1 MATNTCPQCG
11 AVNPAGSKF
20 CDSCGISLTQRLQVP
35 THQIAPAPPAPVNT
49 PATPATPVPTAGMS
63 APLGGQVAASGTI
76 KTGMAL
82 AAGITLGDGGRYVID
97 KPLGKGGMGSIF
109 LAHDIRVNNKPVV
122 IKQML
127 PNFSTEAER
136 VEAEEAFQEEM
147 KTLAAMSHPNIPN
160 ISDFFTQNNYH
171 FIIQEFIDGEDLQK
185 KLDAAGSKG
194 LPEKLVL
201 GWVSQVLS
209 VLAYLENQDPQV
221 IHRDIK
227 PANIVVDANN
237 RVRVVDFGVASHR
250 FRVGT
255 PAAGLN
261 KASTAMGTPGYAPRE
276 QFEGHETTLSDL
288 YALGATMHQLLTG
301 RNPQGVEPLFT
312 YPPIKSLN
320 PKISD
325 ATVRIVEKAIQ
336 NDLKRRYQSA
346 AKMKADVD
354 ALLAPKGVLSTFRA
368 KVIAVAIVLLALVG
382 VGGGVMVYEQ
392 QQSKQ
397 PATGAISTG
406 KVAFDVDTTGRVATA
421 SNNNIGSASDAPAW
435 AKAKRDASVQWKDGN
450 ISRAKAFYQQAST
463 NDQTDAESQI
473 YSENAGIL
481 LSGQP
486 YYVIAVGSS
495 FSGPKITTGRY
506 ALQGAYTAQHEIN
519 LNGGIN
525 GHKLVLELANDASG
539 ASGAVEAAKAAAA
552 DSNVL
557 AFIGYSSSSRTK
569 AGIQYLAEAGIPMIT
584 PTSSNPSLNGSS
596 YFFRICPSDTVQGQ
610 DLANYAQTVLAKHAN
625 PTVVVFRDPNDPYSN
640 GLANIFTA
648 DMAGKGTLVQEN
660 YTAQS
665 GSAAGTTPQEYQTML
680 QGLTS
685 TPDLIV
691 FTGYASDGLRMG
703 QALDTIGNRTTP
715 VLSDDAFYD
724 PAEFIAYG
732 NVFKGRYTFTGYF
745 YPDEDSLFPAGSAAA
760 KVSQLMKSEYA
771 SNFRASG
778 KPNGYGYARVP
789 SEAALFYD
797 AVKLTAQSI
806 GKVGTSVTRS
816 SLRDAIAGITY
827 QGVAGQIHFNE
838 TPPSPSDVNALGIGD
853 PISKALLVMHMDTL
867 GRTHPDRILGL
878 FANHESSTR

>member
-11 AVNPAGSKF
+11 AVNPASSKF

-35 THQIAPAPPAPVNT
+35 THHITPADAAPAPSATGSSPA
-49 PATPATPVPTAGMS
+49 AAAPTAGTS
-63 APLGGQVAASGTI
+63 APLGGQIAASGAI

-82 AAGITLGDGGRYVID
+82 SAGIALGDGGRYVIV

-109 LAHDIRVNNKPVV
+109 LAHDTRVNDKPVV

-127 PNFSTEAER
+127 PNYSTEAER

-147 KTLAAMSHPNIPN
+147 KTLAAMSHPNIPA

-171 FIIQEFIDGEDLQK
+171 FIVQEFIDGEDLQK
-185 KLDAAGSKG
+185 RLDAAGGKG
-194 LPEKLVL
+194 LPEKQVL
-201 GWVSQVLS
+201 GWISQVLS
-209 VLAYLENQDPQV
+209 VLVYLENLDPQV

-227 PANIVVDANN
+227 PANIVVDATN
-237 RVRVVDFGVASHR
+237 RVRVVDFGVASHH
-250 FRVGT
+250 FRVG
-255 PAAGLN
+255 AKGAGLN

-276 QFEGHETTLSDL
+276 QFEGKESTLSDL
-288 YALGATMHQLLTG
+288 YALGATTHQLLTG
-301 RNPQGVEPLFT
+301 RNPQGVEPLFS
-312 YPPIKSLN
+312 YPPIKTLN
-320 PKISD
+320 PNVSD
-325 ATVRIVEKAIQ
+325 VTVHIVEKALQ
-336 NDLKRRYQSA
+336 NDLKYRYQSA
-346 AKMKADVD
+346 ARMKAEVD
-354 ALLAPKGVLSTFRA
+354 ALLAPKGILSTFRA
-368 KVIAVAIVLLALVG
+368 KAIAVAIVLLALVG

-392 QQSKQ
+392 QQATL

-406 KVAFDVDTTGRVATA
+406 KVAFDVDTSGRIPTA
-421 SNNNIGSASDAPAW
+421 SNNNIGSASDAQAW
-435 AKAKRDASVQWKDGN
+435 AQDKRDASVQWKDGN
-450 ISRAKAFYQQAST
+450 LSRAQALYQQAYT
-463 NDQTDAESQI
+463 NDKTDAESQI

-495 FSGPKITTGRY
+495 FSGPKITTGRF
-506 ALQGAYTAQHEIN
+506 ALQGAFTAQHEIN

-557 AFIGYSSSSRTK
+557 AFLGYSSSSRTN
-569 AGIQYLAEAGIPMIT
+569 AGIQYLADAGIPMIT
-584 PTSSNPSLNGSS
+584 PTSSNPSLNGSA
-596 YFFRICPSDTVQGQ
+596 YFFRVCPSDTVQGQ
-610 DLANYAQTVLAKHAN
+610 DLANYAQTLLAKRSS
-625 PTVVVFRDPNDPYSN
+625 PTIVVFRDPNDSYSN
-640 GLANIFTA
+640 GLATIFTA

-660 YTAQS
+660 YTVQS
-665 GSAAGTTPQEYQTML
+665 ASAAGTSPQQYQTIL
-680 QGLTS
+680 EQLNRV
-685 TPDLIV
+685 PDLIV

-703 QALDTIGNRTTP
+703 QALDTMGNRTTP
-715 VLSDDAFYD
+715 VVSDDAFYD

-732 NVFKGRYTFTGYF
+732 NVFKGRYRFTGYF
-745 YPDEDSLFPAGSAAA
+745 YPDEDSLFPRGSSAA
-760 KVSQLMKSEYA
+760 KVSQAMKSDYA
-771 SNFRASG
+771 ANFRAPG

-797 AVKLTAQSI
+797 AVKLTSQAI
-806 GKVGTSVTRS
+806 GQVGASVTRS
-816 SLRDAIAGITY
+816 SLRDAIAGIKY

-853 PISKALLVMHMDTL
+853 PIDKALLVMHMDTL
-867 GRTHPDRILGL
+867 GHTHPDRILGR
-878 FANHESSTR
+878 FQ